1 MVFQSHNFKT
11 ECRKKDSKLTS
22 ERNWRTSQ
30 RRRLL
35 AEYKPISDYGIIGDL
50 KTCALVGT
58 DASIDWLCLPRF
70 DSPSVFAAILDL
82 KKGGSFRIM
91 PTAERFSCCQYYE
104 ELTNILVTEFKT
116 RNGTVSITD
125 FMPCFKAA
133 GTIVSSGEIHRR
145 ITCLAGTQSL
155 EICLMPRF
163 NYGAAVPTVH
173 RLKGLGYSF
182 VSKDPNARQAL
193 ALLTQLEFETSEQGM
208 VKRILDVKRNQVVDL
223 VLRYG
228 GVKVHHSAETYT
240 DIKLEETR
248 KFWEKWVSSCRYDG
262 KWKKQ
267 VLRSALALRLL
278 VYEPTGAIIAAPTT
292 SLPEEIGGVRNW
304 DYRYSW
310 IRDSSF
316 VLWALHSLNHDK
328 EAQRYLRWIT
338 SIFYLTGGNLQIML
352 GIGGERDLSEFLLTS
367 LNGYK
372 DSSPVRV
379 GNGAWDQFQ
388 LDVYGILLDALYFSH
403 RHGGGIEKKIFKNLV
418 IPLLEAV
425 EEDWVKPDCGI
436 WEVRGRVEHF
446 VYSKMWCWVAVDR
459 AVKIA
464 EAIGFNENL
473 EKWKELRDRIR
484 DDILSRGW
492 DESLQ
497 SFVRSYGSKEL
508 DAANLLM
515 PQVGFI
521 SAKDPKM
528 LSTIKRTVR
537 ELLSNQKFL
546 YRYTSEDGLPGR
558 EGAFLI
564 CSFWLVNC
572 LTMAGELDRAEK
584 LMDSLLSHTNHL
596 GLFSEEVDPKSGAFL
611 GNFPQAF
618 THMGLITAATT
629 LSKIFRKSAASQRD
643 SL

>member
-1 MVFQSHNFKT
+1 MVRIAQ
-11 ECRKKDSKLTS
+11 RRVVGSKLGKKGLPRGS
-22 ERNWRTSQ
+22 KQGWRKLERS
-30 RRRLL
+30 RLL
-35 AEYKPISDYGIIGDL
+35 TEYKPISDYGVIGDL
-50 KTCALVGT
+50 RTCALVGV

-70 DSPSVFAAILDL
+70 DSPSVFASILDM
-82 KKGGSFRIM
+82 KKGGSFRIA
-91 PTAERFSCCQYYE
+91 PNVNRFSCRQYYV
-104 ELTNILVTEFKT
+104 ELTNILVTEFRT
-116 RNGTVSITD
+116 NHGLVRITD

-133 GTIVSSGEIHRR
+133 GATVSSGEIHRR

-155 EICLMPRF
+155 EIRLAPRF
-163 NYGAAVPTVH
+163 NYGAAVPLVD
-173 RLKGLGYSF
+173 RVKGLGYSF
-182 VSKDPNARQAL
+182 SSKDPNARQAL
-193 ALLTQLEFETSEQGM
+193 ALLTSLDFEASEEGT
-208 VKRILDVKRNQVVDL
+208 VERVLSLKENQVVDL

-228 GVKVHHSAETYT
+228 GAKPHHSTNTYT
-240 DIKLEETR
+240 DVKLRETE
-248 KFWEKWVSSCRYDG
+248 KFWKKWVSGCKYDG
-262 KWKKQ
+262 RWREK

-316 VLWALHSLNHDK
+316 VLWALHSLNHKK
-328 EAQRYLRWIT
+328 EAQKYLGWIT

-352 GIGGERDLSEFLLTS
+352 GIGGERDLSESELTDLS
-367 LNGYK
+367 GYRG
-372 DSSPVRV
+372 SQPVRV

-403 RHGGGIEKKIFKNLV
+403 RHGGGIEKKVFKNLV
-418 IPLLEAV
+418 VPLLEAV

-436 WEVRGRVEHF
+436 WEVRGKTEHF

-459 AVKIA
+459 ALKIA
-464 EAIGFNENL
+464 QAIGFNEKL
-473 EKWKELRDRIR
+473 DKWKKLRDTIR
-484 DDILSRGW
+484 ADILDRGW

-497 SFVRSYGSKEL
+497 SFVRSYGSKQL

-521 SAKDPKM
+521 NARNPKM
-528 LSTIKRTVR
+528 LSTMKRTVA
-537 ELLSNQKFL
+537 ELLVDQKFL
-546 YRYTSEDGLPGR
+546 YRYTSKDGLPGK

-572 LTMAGELDRAEK
+572 LTMAGELGRAK
-584 LMDSLLSHTNHL
+584 VLMDSLLQHTNHL
-596 GLFSEEVDPKSGAFL
+596 GLFSEEVDPRSGVFL

-618 THMGLITAATT
+618 THMGLITAATALNKALT
-629 LSKIFRKSAASQRD
+629 EKVSDTA
-643 SL
+643 